1 VLSSLVC
8 PNSSWDSPEILR
20 AAVDQGRLRPPQ
32 RVRTVRGRI
41 EGDRALVKVLR
52 WRRNARRN
60 FAVVSPLARGLIRA
74 LTSASNRRRLRME
87 LKTVPIEKPAD
98 INFIL
103 GQSHFIKTIEDLH
116 EAIVQTV
123 PQMKFGIAFC
133 ESSGP
138 ALVRWTGNDE
148 ELLDL
153 AKKNALALGCG
164 HCFIIFMS
172 SGFPINILNTIKA
185 VPEVCAIYCATGNP
199 VEVIVAETDSGRGI
213 LGVIDGMKSKG
224 IETESDIAARKQMLR
239 KFGYKL

>member
-1 VLSSLVC
+1 
-8 PNSSWDSPEILR
+8 
-20 AAVDQGRLRPPQ
+20 
-32 RVRTVRGRI
+32 
-41 EGDRALVKVLR
+41 
-52 WRRNARRN
+52 
-60 FAVVSPLARGLIRA
+60 
-74 LTSASNRRRLRME
+74 ME
-87 LKTVPIEKPAD
+87 LKTVPVEKPAD

-148 ELLDL
+148 
-153 AKKNALALGCG
+153 G
-164 HCFIIFMS
+164 FIIFMS
-172 SGFPINILNTIKA
+172 RGFPINILNAIKA
-185 VPEVCAIYCATGNP
+185 VPEVCGIYCATANP
-199 VEVIVAETDSGRGI
+199 VEVIIAETHGGRGI

-224 IETESDIAARKQMLR
+224 IEDESDIAARKQLLR